1 MNLPVHPPVILLDDL
16 DEERLQIYLNSP
28 QLAVDTE
35 TRGLCVRRD
44 RLCLVQ
50 MCNAEGVVTL
60 VKIREERETPRLK
73 QLLEFHQVEKV
84 FHFARYDMA
93 TLLYWLGI
101 QVYPVYCTKIASR
114 IGRTYTDRHGLK
126 DLTRE
131 FFGVDMNKD
140 QQSSDWASETLSPEQ
155 QQYAAND
162 VTLLLAVRDKLEA
175 ILRREQRDSLAR
187 ACMDFLSVRV
197 ALDLAGWEGE
207 DIFAH

>member
-1 MNLPVHPPVILLDDL
+1 MNASTCTPTLLQDDL
-16 DEERLQIYLNSP
+16 DEEHLQIYLNSA

-35 TRGLCVRRD
+35 TRGLCIRRD

-50 MCNAEGVVTL
+50 MCNADGVVTL
-60 VKIREERETPRLK
+60 VRIREDSPTPRLK
-73 QLLEFHQVEKV
+73 ELLEAHQVEKV

-101 QVYPVYCTKIASR
+101 QVYPVYCTKLASR

-140 QQSSDWASETLSPEQ
+140 QQSSDWAHETLSPEQ

-162 VTLLLAVRDKLEA
+162 VTMLLAVRDRLDA
-175 ILRREQRDSLAR
+175 ILVRERRDHLAR
-187 ACMDFLSVRV
+187 ACMEFLSVRV
-197 ALDLAGWEGE
+197 ALDLAGWEE
-207 DIFAH
+207 TDIFAH